1 MNNIL
6 KNGMIIAGLL
16 ALILSSVSISAET
29 ATDDTGDVWVYEL
42 GTTGMTYRQY
52 SGTRDNVDVTSVSY
66 EISDST
72 VTATLTVAGEIVNDA
87 YYTYMI
93 YLENPSGQYYA
104 SYSAGSG
111 IYMGTDKYMGA
122 LGELNDPVSGDTFT
136 AIFEI
141 DYPEDSFELYGF
153 ASETVDATEQ
163 YHDYA
168 PNMFAP
174 YYEGSTD
181 DDEPVDDTDPGEDTE
196 TEDTDDTGK
205 TDSNDLNSDESTD
218 KVDNTDPNIDGD
230 KGTPGFG
237 VFVLIAAFVAAVFI
251 IKRRD

>member
-29 ATDDTGDVWVYEL
+29 ATDDTGDVWVYEF
-42 GTTGMTYRQY
+42 GTTGMTYNQY

-72 VTATLTVAGEIVNDA
+72 VTATLTVAGEIVNDV
-87 YYTYMI
+87 YHTYMI

-111 IYMGTDKYMGA
+111 VYMGTDKYMGA
-122 LGELNDPVSGDTFT
+122 LGELNDPISGNTFT

-141 DYPEDSFELYGF
+141 DHPEDSFELYGF
-153 ASETVDATEQ
+153 ASESVDATEQ

-174 YYEGSTD
+174 YYEGSSD
-181 DDEPVDDTDPGEDTE
+181 DDEPVDETDPGDT
-196 TEDTDDTGK
+196 DNTDDTDT
-205 TDSNDLNSDESTD
+205 TDSTDQTTDETTEN
-218 KVDNTDPNIDGD
+218 KDNTDSTTD

-237 VFVLIAAFVAAVFI
+237 ILALFAGLAIALII
-251 IKRRD
+251 TQRKK

>member
-29 ATDDTGDVWVYEL
+29 ATDDTGDVWVYEF
-42 GTTGMTYRQY
+42 GTTGMTYNQY

-72 VTATLTVAGEIVNDA
+72 VTATLTVAGEIVNDV
-87 YYTYMI
+87 YHTYMI

-111 IYMGTDKYMGA
+111 VYMGTDKYMGA
-122 LGELNDPVSGDTFT
+122 LGELNDPISGNTFT

-153 ASETVDATEQ
+153 ASESVDATEQ

-181 DDEPVDDTDPGEDTE
+181 DDEPVDETDPGDT
-196 TEDTDDTGK
+196 DNTDDTDT
-205 TDSNDLNSDESTD
+205 TDSTDPTTDETTENT
-218 KVDNTDPNIDGD
+218 DNTDSTID

-237 VFVLIAAFVAAVFI
+237 ILALFAGLAIALII
-251 IKRRD
+251 TKRKK

>member
-16 ALILSSVSISAET
+16 ALIVSSVSISAET
-29 ATDDTGDVWVYEL
+29 ATDETGDVWVYKM
-42 GTTGMTYRQY
+42 GTTGMTYNQY

-66 EISDST
+66 EITDST
-72 VTATLTVAGEIVNDA
+72 VTATLTVAGEIINDV
-87 YYTYMI
+87 YHTYMI

-111 IYMGTDKYMGA
+111 VYMGTDKYMGA
-122 LGELNDPVSGDTFT
+122 LGELNDPISGNTFT

-153 ASETVDATEQ
+153 ASESVDATEQ

-174 YYEGSTD
+174 YYDGSTD
-181 DDEPVDDTDPGEDTE
+181 DDEPVDGTDSEDS
-196 TEDTDDTGK
+196 DNTDDTDT
-205 TDSNDLNSDESTD
+205 TDSTDQTTDETTENT
-218 KVDNTDPNIDGD
+218 DNTDSTSD

-237 VFVLIAAFVAAVFI
+237 ILALFAGLALALII
-251 IKRRD
+251 TKRKK

>member
-16 ALILSSVSISAET
+16 ALIVSSVSISAET
-29 ATDDTGDVWVYEL
+29 ATDETGDVWVYKM
-42 GTTGMTYRQY
+42 GTTGMTYNQY

-66 EISDST
+66 EITDST
-72 VTATLTVAGEIVNDA
+72 VTATLTVAGEIINDV
-87 YYTYMI
+87 YHTYMI

-111 IYMGTDKYMGA
+111 VYMGTDKYMGA
-122 LGELNDPVSGDTFT
+122 LGELNDPISGNTFT

-153 ASETVDATEQ
+153 ASESVDATEQ

-174 YYEGSTD
+174 YYDGSTD
-181 DDEPVDDTDPGEDTE
+181 DDEPVDGTDSEDS
-196 TEDTDDTGK
+196 DNTDDTDT
-205 TDSNDLNSDESTD
+205 TDSTDQTTDETTENT
-218 KVDNTDPNIDGD
+218 DNTDSTSD

-237 VFVLIAAFVAAVFI
+237 ILALFAGLAITLII
-251 IKRRD
+251 TKRKK